1 LTQERSITVFPGAAL
16 KDVTGCFPEVLTLTI
31 QLAVFP
37 PSATTVISVDPAETA
52 VTSPDPFT
60 VATEG
65 YCENHETVVIVAL
78 GGFIIGVN

>member
-1 LTQERSITVFPGAAL
+1 MVFPGAAL
-16 KDVTGCFPEVLTLTI
+16 KDVTGCLPEVLTLTI

-37 PSATTVISVDPAETA
+37 PSVVTAIISVDPGETA

-60 VATEG
+60 VATEEFIE
-65 YCENHETVVIVAL
+65 YHETVVVVAL